1 MTRHAR
7 WQWSGGAAGAGGGG
21 ACPGGE
27 VTRWRGGSDA
37 PRTQKDTARV
47 ALELVWRA
55 RTLMTLESVFINDI
69 TCDWPLGTRLVGWL
83 VVEKRGKFR
92 GEWEKVGG
100 VEKLREP
107 HACIARIFLLA
118 AAAAATAALAL
129 AINKTHTF
137 CATETALPLPHLP
150 AAQWSKA
157 LIYATAGLDNP
168 STLPSASE
176 SESESESTSESE
188 SASRHAS
195 ATLTPTGN

>member
-1 MTRHAR
+1 
-7 WQWSGGAAGAGGGG
+7 
-21 ACPGGE
+21 
-27 VTRWRGGSDA
+27 
-37 PRTQKDTARV
+37 
-47 ALELVWRA
+47 
-55 RTLMTLESVFINDI
+55 
-69 TCDWPLGTRLVGWL
+69 LVGWW
-83 VVEKRGKFR
+83 VEKRGKFR
-92 GEWEKVGG
+92 GEWEKLGG

-137 CATETALPLPHLP
+137 CATETALPPPHLL